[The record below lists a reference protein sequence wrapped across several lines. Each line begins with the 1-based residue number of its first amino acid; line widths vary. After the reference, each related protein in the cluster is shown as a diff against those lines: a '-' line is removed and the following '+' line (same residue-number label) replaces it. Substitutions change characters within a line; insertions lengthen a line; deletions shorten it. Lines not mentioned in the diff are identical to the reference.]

1 MLENIGGGELL
12 IIIIIIFL
20 FWGPTKLPEIG
31 KYLGKGINEFRKAA
45 REVQDNL
52 NLPTDDLQ
60 NLKNNLDISH
70 KFENFQKEIANEIK
84 NNNKTNERNESNI
97 QAN

>member
-31 KYLGKGINEFRKAA
+31 KYLGKSIFEFRKAM

-52 NLPTDDLQ
+52 NLPSEDLK
-60 NLKNNLDISH
+60 NLK
-70 KFENFQKEIANEIK
+70 ENFNISQKIENIQKDITNELIK
-84 NNNKTNERNESNI
+84 DNKTVEK
-97 QAN
+97 

>member
-31 KYLGKGINEFRKAA
+31 KYLGKGIFEFRKAM

-52 NLPTDDLQ
+52 NLPSEDLK
-60 NLKNNLDISH
+60 NLK
-70 KFENFQKEIANEIK
+70 ENFNISQKIENIQKDITNELIK
-84 NNNKTNERNESNI
+84 DNKTVEK
-97 QAN
+97 

>member
-31 KYLGKGINEFRKAA
+31 KYLGKGIFEFRKAM

-52 NLPTDDLQ
+52 NLPSEDLK
-60 NLKNNLDISH
+60 NLK
-70 KFENFQKEIANEIK
+70 ENFNISQKIENIQKDI
-84 NNNKTNERNESNI
+84 TNELIKDNKSVEK
-97 QAN
+97 

>member
-31 KYLGKGINEFRKAA
+31 KYLGKGIFEFRKAM

-52 NLPTDDLQ
+52 NLPSEDFK
-60 NLKNNLDISH
+60 NLK
-70 KFENFQKEIANEIK
+70 ENFNIPQKIENIQKDITNELIK
-84 NNNKTNERNESNI
+84 DNKTVEK
-97 QAN
+97 

>member
-31 KYLGKGINEFRKAA
+31 KYLGKGIFEFRKAM

-52 NLPTDDLQ
+52 NLPSED
-60 NLKNNLDISH
+60 LKNF
-70 KFENFQKEIANEIK
+70 KENFNISQKIENIQKDITNELIK
-84 NNNKTNERNESNI
+84 DNKTVEK
-97 QAN
+97 

>member
-31 KYLGKGINEFRKAA
+31 KYLGKGIFEFRKAM

-52 NLPTDDLQ
+52 NLPSEDFK
-60 NLKNNLDISH
+60 NLK
-70 KFENFQKEIANEIK
+70 ENFNISQKIENIQKDITNELIK
-84 NNNKTNERNESNI
+84 DNKTVEK
-97 QAN
+97 

>member
-31 KYLGKGINEFRKAA
+31 KYLGKGIFEFRKAM

-52 NLPTDDLQ
+52 NIPHKDLQ
-60 NLKNNLDISH
+60 NLKENLNISQRIENLQKDITN
-70 KFENFQKEIANEIK
+70 ELIKE
-84 NNNKTNERNESNI
+84 NKTVEKKDEQNI
-97 QAN
+97 